1 MYKLI
6 LLGLHVLPFLSF
18 GQLQVSGVTKTE
30 SGEGIP
36 FASVLLLH
44 PLDSSLIKGQV
55 TNESGQYKLEG
66 IIAGNYIIKVSSI
79 GYLSYSTPIFELNVK
94 NSPLKMGEIKLYEN
108 VALLSDVIIK
118 AKKPL
123 YEQKIDRTVINVE
136 DNISSSGG
144 SLLDVLQRSPGVTVD
159 KMNNAISL
167 VGKQGVK
174 IMINGKITRLPME
187 ALVEMMNGI
196 NAENVKQIE
205 LITTPSS
212 KYEAEGDAGMINIVL
227 KKNEDMGTN
236 GSISA
241 FSGYG
246 NRGKYGGTLNLN
258 SKYDRINVYGD
269 LSIRNNYSTQDFK
282 STWQLPVGND
292 ILITNSINERL
303 PFNSDKSGTFGLDFN
318 LSDKT
323 IFGVKINLFDHKEN
337 LESNGHI
344 NRVLEANPYDQM
356 TQDVRGDNNWQNLL
370 GNLNFQHNFSNEN
383 NLTANFDKIIY
394 NARNPLNYK
403 ITHSNKIDNADNL
416 REIRTGKD
424 TEIQI
429 STFALDYQGV
439 INKSI
444 SFEAGIKGT
453 FSDLENNA
461 SVDTIRNGVWVQDL
475 DLTNYAE
482 MKEDIYAS
490 YASFQIKASEK
501 IDIQLG
507 IRQEQTITKIDTR
520 TEKNVVDRN
529 FNKWFPSI
537 FFNHRINN
545 KNSWVASYSRRI
557 TRPTFFQLAP
567 LVLFL
572 DPNNLATGNI
582 TLLPA
587 FTNAFRLEYVL
598 NSFIWSFQYSHDE
611 NSIGLFQPRII
622 GNKQVQAS
630 ENLNFKNN
638 FNLSFSAP
646 FTITDW
652 WNIQLNAA
660 ANLFYVQAEFTENT
674 FSINSQSL
682 NLSLFQT
689 YELTNKITLQLS
701 GWYNS
706 GEPFGTGQIK
716 PNGAVNIGFEKK
728 FEQSSLRI
736 SINDIL
742 QTNVFRV
749 GVEIPNEKINTSF
762 QGKWETTVLSVNY
775 RISLGN
781 QNIQKRKIRKNSSK
795 EELKRLEN

>member
-6 LLGLHVLPFLSF
+6 LFGLYVLPCLSY
-18 GQLQVSGVTKTE
+18 GQLQVSGIAITE

-36 FASVLLLH
+36 FASVLLLD

-55 TNESGQYKLEG
+55 TNESGHYRLED
-66 IIAGNYIIKVSSI
+66 ISAGDYFIKISSV
-79 GYLSYSTPIFELNVK
+79 GYLDFSTPIFKIKEA
-94 NSPLKMGEIKLYEN
+94 NSPYKLGEIKLYEN
-108 VALLSDVIIK
+108 VALLNDVIVK

-136 DNISSSGG
+136 NNISSSGG

-227 KKNEDMGTN
+227 KKNENMGTN
-236 GSISA
+236 GSISP
-241 FSGYG
+241 FIGYG

-258 SKYDRINVYGD
+258 SKYDRINVFGN
-269 LSIRNNYSTQDFK
+269 LSIRNNYSTQDFE
-282 STWQLPVGND
+282 STWQLPFGND
-292 ILITNSINERL
+292 ILLTNSINKRL
-303 PFNSDKSGTFGLDFN
+303 PFSSDKNGTFGLDFN
-318 LSDKT
+318 KSDKT
-323 IFGVKINLFDHKEN
+323 SVGFKINLFDHKLD
-337 LESNGHI
+337 LESTGHI
-344 NRVLEANPYDQM
+344 TRILEANPYDEM
-356 TQDVRGDNNWQNLL
+356 TQNVIGYNNWQNLL
-370 GNLNFQHNFSNEN
+370 GNLNFEHNFNSGNS
-383 NLTANFDKIIY
+383 LTANFDKIIY

-403 ITHSNKIDNADNL
+403 INHYNKIGNTDNI
-416 REIRTGKD
+416 RQIRTGKD

-429 STFALDYQGV
+429 STFALDYQGM
-439 INKSI
+439 INESF
-444 SFEAGIKGT
+444 SFEAGIKRT
-453 FSDLENNA
+453 FSDLENDA
-461 SVDTIRNGVWVQDL
+461 SVDTILNGVWIQDL

-520 TEKNVVDRN
+520 TEKNIVNRN

-587 FTNAFRLEYVL
+587 FTNAFRLEYML

-622 GNKQVQAS
+622 GDKQVSAS
-630 ENLNFKNN
+630 ENLDFRNN

-660 ANLFYVQAEFTENT
+660 ANLFYIQAGFTKNT
-674 FSINSQSL
+674 FSVKSKSL

-689 YELTNKITLQLS
+689 YELAHKITLQLS

-716 PNGAVNIGFEKK
+716 PNGAVNVGFEKK
-728 FEQSSLRI
+728 FNQSSLRI
-736 SINDIL
+736 SLNDIL
-742 QTNVFRV
+742 KTNIFRV
-749 GVEIPNEKINTSF
+749 GVEIPNEEIKTSF
-762 QGKWETTVLSVNY
+762 RGKWETTVLSINY
-775 RISLGN
+775 RINLGN
-781 QNIQKRKIRKNSSK
+781 QNIQKRKTRKNSSE
-795 EELKRLEN
+795 EELKRLDS